1 MKINNTLERV
11 EKQLN
16 KEKENDSDMK
26 NRKTQRITQIL

>member
-1 MKINNTLERV
+1 MKLNNTLERV